1 MIFRYLMYFDAQ
13 FSCLIQFISLEY
25 TGPCIYMITKTEF
38 IYKDVLQVIKFI
50 NQHFN
55 FFLLPFIIPKSSSIN
70 IFNII
75 GHFMFMFLHIIVNSS
90 SNIAVYIYL
99 LKLVLWDSAHNYNP
113 LSPSPP
119 QKKELFLKFHYI
131 TIKHS
136 FHQLYNQVR
145 IKNAILVFKK

>member
-1 MIFRYLMYFDAQ
+1 MSWMGAFIKNIHAMIFRYLMYFDAQ

-90 SNIAVYIYL
+90 SNMFTIYFCFSSTL
-99 LKLVLWDSAHNYNP
+99 MRLKLSVKCF
-113 LSPSPP
+113 PP
-119 QKKELFLKFHYI
+119 KIDDGVNIHL
-131 TIKHS
+131 
-136 FHQLYNQVR
+136 
-145 IKNAILVFKK
+145 